1 VTDHGLIEEIK
12 MWTKVFINFLLVFW
26 AYLFAIIL
34 AIAILTLWAKSKK
47 RDGKRTSAEID
58 PRY

>member
-1 VTDHGLIEEIK
+1 
-12 MWTKVFINFLLVFW
+12 MWTKIIMNFLLVFW

-34 AIAILTLWAKSKK
+34 VIAILILWAKSKK
-47 RDGKRTSAEID
+47 RDAEIMSAEIN